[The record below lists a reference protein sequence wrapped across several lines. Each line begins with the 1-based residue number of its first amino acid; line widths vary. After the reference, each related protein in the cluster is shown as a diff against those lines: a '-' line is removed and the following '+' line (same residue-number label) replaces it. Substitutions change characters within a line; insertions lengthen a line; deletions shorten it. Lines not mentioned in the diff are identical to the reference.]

1 MPLRQSRAGSGA
13 GEIPLLQA
21 LAAAARRGWR
31 GLTGRGPIPRKA
43 GPGAG
48 AEEEG
53 AGRAPSATPAGR
65 GFGASRT
72 QSPNHPRRW
81 QGGKAGQ
88 NVETQREAAR
98 HPLLVA
104 RCLSVPKGSW
114 VTLSLASLFSHT
126 SAFPYNGKM
135 SSDESCP
142 RPSSC
147 NFVGETFS
155 FLLPP
160 YLETQ
165 AYGA

>member
-1 MPLRQSRAGSGA
+1 MPPRQSRAGSGA
-13 GEIPLLQA
+13 GEIPLLRA

-48 AEEEG
+48 AEG
-53 AGRAPSATPAGR
+53 GGGPRASCDPCRQRLR
-65 GFGASRT
+65 GFSNS
-72 QSPNHPRRW
+72 QSPNHPGRW
-81 QGGKAGQ
+81 QGDNAGQ
-88 NVETQREAAR
+88 NVEPQRDVAL
-98 HPLLVA
+98 HPLLAA
-104 RCLSVPKGSW
+104 RCLSAPKGSW

-126 SAFPYNGKM
+126 SAFPYNRKM
-135 SSDESCP
+135 SSDESGP